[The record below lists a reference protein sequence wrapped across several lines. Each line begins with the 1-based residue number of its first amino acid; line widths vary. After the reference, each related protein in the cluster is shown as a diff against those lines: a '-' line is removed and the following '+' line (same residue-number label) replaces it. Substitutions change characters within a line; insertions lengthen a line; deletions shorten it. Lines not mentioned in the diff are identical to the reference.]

1 MMTTAYYRVSLYEYK
16 EHQRAVQLIEQ
27 SRDCDYIIA
36 PIADNRMFLI
46 ITAYRLFQALEDN

>member
-1 MMTTAYYRVSLYEYK
+1 MTIAYYSASLDEYK
-16 EHQRAVQLIEQ
+16 EHQRVVQFIEQ

-46 ITAYRLFQALEDN
+46 ITAYRLSQAIEGN